1 MPEKQ
6 PIQIRDL
13 YPDFTDEQLAEA
25 ESKLRRFVHL
35 LAKIYEERNA
45 LQDLTARQSSPTIP
59 SERSKPQ

>member
-1 MPEKQ
+1 MREKQ
-6 PIQIRDL
+6 PILIKDL

-25 ESKLRRFVHL
+25 ETKLRRFVRV

-45 LQDLTARQSSPTIP
+45 AENLTAGQSSPTIP